1 MDENF
6 DFEGW
11 GTRFNVQCSDGRVI
25 TPEAFKHND
34 GKKVSLIWNHRHDS
48 PEFIVGHAYLYHRA
62 EGMWAK
68 GKFNDTPLGRRCKEL
83 LQSGD
88 IESLSICAN
97 QLKQQGHNVM
107 HGDIKELSL
116 VIAGANPEAFI
127 ENVISH
133 GEEVEDEAII
143 YLGSEPTICH
153 ADRKKEEP
161 DMEDDKKKSPE
172 EKPTDEP
179 KPSEKDEKPK
189 TIQDVIDTMTEEQR
203 DALNQMV
210 ALALNEAGYEEDD
223 ENDNKEDKTMKHN
236 AFDNEETVTDDTIL
250 THADPT
256 AILELAKS
264 SRCGSLQEAIRMYCD
279 ENEELAHSFEA
290 GADGIEMLFPE
301 FKDVKPGAP
310 ELITRD
316 QTWVS
321 AVMRKVHKSPIA
333 RVRTRQ
339 ADITAESNRAQGYQ
353 KGAKKKDSGIIKLL
367 KRTTDPQTIYV
378 KDHLDRD
385 DILDIEDF
393 DVVNYQYGV
402 MRITLDEE
410 LAMAMMVG
418 DGREDEDPDKISEE
432 HVRSILNDSDPYVIH
447 HDVDFEAAKT
457 ELQGTNTAANFG
469 SDYIFTEA
477 FIKAALTAREK
488 YKGSGNPDM
497 YIEPHS
503 LNRMLLAKDM
513 NGRRIYDTVSD
524 VAKALNVGT
533 IFTAEQ
539 FAEKT
544 RQDKSQKTHK
554 LLAIFVNMDDYTLGA
569 VKGGQITKFQQ
580 FDINYNKELMLLETR
595 VSGGLTR
602 VRSAI
607 VLEELVTSQPAG

>member
-68 GKFNDTPLGRRCKEL
+68 GKFNDTPLGQRCKEL

-97 QLKQQGHNVM
+97 QLKQQGRNVM

-153 ADRKKEEP
+153 ADPKMNNEEPQKEEVN
-161 DMEDDKKKSPE
+161 M
-172 EKPTDEP
+172 
-179 KPSEKDEKPK
+179 DEKKDGQEK
-189 TIQDVIDTMTEEQR
+189 TIQDVIDSMTEEQR
-203 DALNQMV
+203 NVMYAVVAMAL
-210 ALALNEAGYEEDD
+210 DD
-223 ENDNKEDKTMKHN
+223 DSDETDTPDDKEDKTMKHN

-250 THADPT
+250 THADQA

-316 QTWVS
+316 QTWVG

-447 HDVDFEAAKT
+447 RDVDFEAAKT

-539 FAEKT
+539 FTEKT

-607 VLEELVTSQPAG
+607 VLEELVNSEPSV

>member
-68 GKFNDTPLGRRCKEL
+68 GKFNDTPLGQRCKEL

-97 QLKQQGHNVM
+97 QLKQQGRNVM

-153 ADRKKEEP
+153 ADPKMSNEEPQKEEVN
-161 DMEDDKKKSPE
+161 M
-172 EKPTDEP
+172 
-179 KPSEKDEKPK
+179 DEKKDGQEK
-189 TIQDVIDTMTEEQR
+189 TIQDVINSMTEEQR
-203 DALNQMV
+203 NVMYAVVGMAL
-210 ALALNEAGYEEDD
+210 DD
-223 ENDNKEDKTMKHN
+223 DSDETDTPDDKEDKTMKHN
-236 AFDNEETVTDDTIL
+236 AFDNEETVTDDAIL
-250 THADPT
+250 THADQT

-316 QTWVS
+316 QTWVG

-339 ADITAESNRAQGYQ
+339 ADITAESNHAQGYQ

-447 HDVDFEAAKT
+447 RDVDFEAAKT

-607 VLEELVTSQPAG
+607 VLEELVNGEAVA

>member
-68 GKFNDTPLGRRCKEL
+68 GKFNDTPLGQRCKEL

-97 QLKQQGHNVM
+97 QLKQQGRNVM

-153 ADRKKEEP
+153 ADPRTNNEEPQKEE
-161 DMEDDKKKSPE
+161 DNM
-172 EKPTDEP
+172 
-179 KPSEKDEKPK
+179 DEKKDGQEK
-189 TIQDVIDTMTEEQR
+189 TIQDVIDSMTEEQR
-203 DALNQMV
+203 NVMYAVVAMAL
-210 ALALNEAGYEEDD
+210 DD
-223 ENDNKEDKTMKHN
+223 DSDETDTPDDKEDKTMKHN

-250 THADPT
+250 AHADQT
-256 AILELAKS
+256 AILELARS

-316 QTWVS
+316 QTWVG

-447 HDVDFEAAKT
+447 RDVDFEAAKT

-607 VLEELVTSQPAG
+607 VLEELVNSEAAA

>member
-68 GKFNDTPLGRRCKEL
+68 GKFNDTPLGQRCKEL

-97 QLKQQGHNVM
+97 QLKQQGRNVM

-153 ADRKKEEP
+153 ADPRTNNEEPQKEE
-161 DMEDDKKKSPE
+161 DNM
-172 EKPTDEP
+172 
-179 KPSEKDEKPK
+179 DEKKDGQEK
-189 TIQDVIDTMTEEQR
+189 TIQDVIDSMTEEQR
-203 DALNQMV
+203 NVMYAVVAMAL
-210 ALALNEAGYEEDD
+210 DD
-223 ENDNKEDKTMKHN
+223 DSDETDTPDDKEDKTMKHN
-236 AFDNEETVTDDTIL
+236 AFDNEETVTDDAIL
-250 THADPT
+250 THADQT
-256 AILELAKS
+256 AILELARS

-316 QTWVS
+316 QTWVG

-339 ADITAESNRAQGYQ
+339 ADITTESNRAQGYQ

-385 DILDIEDF
+385 DILDVEDF

-447 HDVDFEAAKT
+447 RDVDFEAAKT

-539 FAEKT
+539 FADKT

-607 VLEELVTSQPAG
+607 VLEELVNGEATG

>member
-68 GKFNDTPLGRRCKEL
+68 GKFNDTPLGQRCKEL

-97 QLKQQGHNVM
+97 QLKQQGRNVM

-153 ADRKKEEP
+153 ADPKMNNEEPQKEEVN
-161 DMEDDKKKSPE
+161 M
-172 EKPTDEP
+172 
-179 KPSEKDEKPK
+179 DEKKDGQEK
-189 TIQDVIDTMTEEQR
+189 TIQDVIDSMTEEQR
-203 DALNQMV
+203 NVMYAVVAMAL
-210 ALALNEAGYEEDD
+210 DD
-223 ENDNKEDKTMKHN
+223 DSDETDTPDDKEDKTMKHN

-250 THADPT
+250 THADQT
-256 AILELAKS
+256 AILELARS

-316 QTWVS
+316 QTWVG

-367 KRTTDPQTIYV
+367 KRTTDPQTVYV

-418 DGREDEDPDKISEE
+418 DGRADEDPDKISEE

-447 HDVDFEAAKT
+447 RDVDFEAAKT

-503 LNRMLLAKDM
+503 LNRMLLARDM

-544 RQDKSQKTHK
+544 RLDKSQKTHK

-607 VLEELVTSQPAG
+607 VLEELVNGEAAA

>member
-68 GKFNDTPLGRRCKEL
+68 GKFNDTPLGQRCKEL

-97 QLKQQGHNVM
+97 QLKQQGRNVM

-153 ADRKKEEP
+153 ADPKMNNEEPQKEEVN
-161 DMEDDKKKSPE
+161 M
-172 EKPTDEP
+172 
-179 KPSEKDEKPK
+179 DEKKDGQEK
-189 TIQDVIDTMTEEQR
+189 TIQDVIDSMTEEQR
-203 DALNQMV
+203 NVMYAVVAMAL
-210 ALALNEAGYEEDD
+210 DD
-223 ENDNKEDKTMKHN
+223 DSDETDKPDDKEDKTMKHN

-250 THADPT
+250 THADQT
-256 AILELAKS
+256 AILELARS
-264 SRCGSLQEAIRMYCD
+264 SRCGSLQEAIRMHCD

-316 QTWVS
+316 QTWVG

-418 DGREDEDPDKISEE
+418 DGRDDADPDKISEE

-447 HDVDFEAAKT
+447 RDVDFAAAKT

-539 FAEKT
+539 FAEKS
-544 RQDKSQKTHK
+544 RLDKDQKTHK

-607 VLEELVTSQPAG
+607 VLEELVNSEAVA

>member
-97 QLKQQGHNVM
+97 QLKQQGRNVM

-153 ADRKKEEP
+153 ADPKMNNEEPQKEEVN
-161 DMEDDKKKSPE
+161 M
-172 EKPTDEP
+172 
-179 KPSEKDEKPK
+179 DEKKDGQEK
-189 TIQDVIDTMTEEQR
+189 TIQDVIDSMTEEQR
-203 DALNQMV
+203 SVMYAVVAMAL
-210 ALALNEAGYEEDD
+210 DD
-223 ENDNKEDKTMKHN
+223 DSDETDTPDDKEDKTMKHN

-250 THADPT
+250 THADQT
-256 AILELAKS
+256 AILELARS

-316 QTWVS
+316 QTWVG

-339 ADITAESNRAQGYQ
+339 ADITSESNRAQGYQ

-385 DILDIEDF
+385 DILDVEDF

-447 HDVDFEAAKT
+447 RDVDFEAAKT

-477 FIKAALTAREK
+477 FIKAALIAREK

-513 NGRRIYDTVSD
+513 NGRRIYVTVSD

-607 VLEELVTSQPAG
+607 VLEELVNGEATG

>member
-68 GKFNDTPLGRRCKEL
+68 GKFNDTPLGQRCKEL

-97 QLKQQGHNVM
+97 QLKQQGRNVM

-153 ADRKKEEP
+153 ADPKMNNEEPQKEEVN
-161 DMEDDKKKSPE
+161 M
-172 EKPTDEP
+172 
-179 KPSEKDEKPK
+179 DEKKDGQEK
-189 TIQDVIDTMTEEQR
+189 TIQDVIDSMTEEQR
-203 DALNQMV
+203 NVMYAVVAMAL
-210 ALALNEAGYEEDD
+210 DD
-223 ENDNKEDKTMKHN
+223 DSDETDTPDDKEDKTMKHN

-250 THADPT
+250 THADQT
-256 AILELAKS
+256 AILELARS
-264 SRCGSLQEAIRMYCD
+264 SRCGSLQEAIRMFCD

-290 GADGIEMLFPE
+290 GVDGIEMLFPE

-316 QTWVS
+316 QTWVG

-367 KRTTDPQTIYV
+367 KRTTDPQTVYV

-402 MRITLDEE
+402 MRITLEEE

-447 HDVDFEAAKT
+447 RDVDFEAAKT

-539 FAEKT
+539 FTEKT
-544 RQDKSQKTHK
+544 RLDKSQKTHK

-580 FDINYNKELMLLETR
+580 FDINYNKELMLLETH

-607 VLEELVTSQPAG
+607 VLEELVNSAPGA

>member
-68 GKFNDTPLGRRCKEL
+68 GKFNDTPLGQRCKEL

-97 QLKQQGHNVM
+97 QLKQQGRNVM

-153 ADRKKEEP
+153 ADPKMNNEEPQKEEVN
-161 DMEDDKKKSPE
+161 M
-172 EKPTDEP
+172 
-179 KPSEKDEKPK
+179 DEKKDGQEK
-189 TIQDVIDTMTEEQR
+189 TIQDVIDSMTEEQR
-203 DALNQMV
+203 NVMYAVVAMAL
-210 ALALNEAGYEEDD
+210 DD
-223 ENDNKEDKTMKHN
+223 DSDETDTPDDKEDKTMKHN

-250 THADPT
+250 THADQT
-256 AILELAKS
+256 AILELARS

-316 QTWVS
+316 QTWVG

-385 DILDIEDF
+385 DILDVEDF

-447 HDVDFEAAKT
+447 RDVDFEAAKT

-607 VLEELVTSQPAG
+607 VLEELVTSEPAA

>member
-68 GKFNDTPLGRRCKEL
+68 GKFNDTPLGQRCKEL

-97 QLKQQGHNVM
+97 QLKQQGRNVM

-153 ADRKKEEP
+153 ADPRTNNEEPQKEE
-161 DMEDDKKKSPE
+161 DNM
-172 EKPTDEP
+172 
-179 KPSEKDEKPK
+179 DEKKDGQEK
-189 TIQDVIDTMTEEQR
+189 TIQDVIDSMTEEQR
-203 DALNQMV
+203 NVMYAVVAMAL
-210 ALALNEAGYEEDD
+210 DD
-223 ENDNKEDKTMKHN
+223 DSDETDKPDDKEDKTMKHN

-250 THADPT
+250 NHADQA
-256 AILELAKS
+256 AILELARS

-447 HDVDFEAAKT
+447 RDVDFEAAKT

-539 FAEKT
+539 FTEKT

-607 VLEELVTSQPAG
+607 VLEELVNSESSV

>member
-68 GKFNDTPLGRRCKEL
+68 GKFNDTPLGQRCKEL

-97 QLKQQGHNVM
+97 QLKQQGRNVM

-153 ADRKKEEP
+153 ADPRTNNEEPQKEE
-161 DMEDDKKKSPE
+161 DNM
-172 EKPTDEP
+172 
-179 KPSEKDEKPK
+179 DEKKDGQEK
-189 TIQDVIDTMTEEQR
+189 TIQDVIDSMTEEQR
-203 DALNQMV
+203 NVMYAVVAMAL
-210 ALALNEAGYEEDD
+210 DD
-223 ENDNKEDKTMKHN
+223 DSDETDTPDDKEDKTMKHN

-250 THADPT
+250 THADQT

-316 QTWVS
+316 QTWVG

-339 ADITAESNRAQGYQ
+339 ADITAETNRAQGYQ
-353 KGAKKKDSGIIKLL
+353 KGAQKKDSGIIKLL

-418 DGREDEDPDKISEE
+418 DGREDADPDKISEE

-447 HDVDFEAAKT
+447 RDVDFEAAKT

-607 VLEELVTSQPAG
+607 VLEELVNSGAAG

>member
-68 GKFNDTPLGRRCKEL
+68 GKFNDTPLGQRCKEL

-97 QLKQQGHNVM
+97 QLKQQGRNVM

-153 ADRKKEEP
+153 ADPRTNNEEPQKEE
-161 DMEDDKKKSPE
+161 DNM
-172 EKPTDEP
+172 
-179 KPSEKDEKPK
+179 DEKKDGQEK
-189 TIQDVIDTMTEEQR
+189 TIQDVIDSMTEEQR
-203 DALNQMV
+203 NVMYAVVAMAL
-210 ALALNEAGYEEDD
+210 DD
-223 ENDNKEDKTMKHN
+223 DSDETDTPDDKEDKTMKHN

-250 THADPT
+250 THADQT
-256 AILELAKS
+256 AILELARS

-316 QTWVS
+316 QTWVG

-339 ADITAESNRAQGYQ
+339 ADITAETNRAQGYQ
-353 KGAKKKDSGIIKLL
+353 KGAQKKDSGIIKLL

-418 DGREDEDPDKISEE
+418 DGREDADPDKISEE

-447 HDVDFEAAKT
+447 RDVDFEAAKT

-607 VLEELVTSQPAG
+607 VLEELVNSGAAG

>member
-68 GKFNDTPLGRRCKEL
+68 GKFNDTPLGQRCKEL

-97 QLKQQGHNVM
+97 QLKQQGRNVM

-153 ADRKKEEP
+153 ADPKMNNEEPQKEEV
-161 DMEDDKKKSPE
+161 DM
-172 EKPTDEP
+172 
-179 KPSEKDEKPK
+179 DEKKDGQEK
-189 TIQDVIDTMTEEQR
+189 TIQDVIDSMTEEQR
-203 DALNQMV
+203 NVMYAVVAMAL
-210 ALALNEAGYEEDD
+210 DD
-223 ENDNKEDKTMKHN
+223 DSDETDTPDDKEDKTMKHN

-250 THADPT
+250 THADQT
-256 AILELAKS
+256 AILELARS

-316 QTWVS
+316 QTWVG

-607 VLEELVTSQPAG
+607 VLEELVNSAPAG

>member
-68 GKFNDTPLGRRCKEL
+68 GKFNDTPLGQRCKEL

-97 QLKQQGHNVM
+97 QLKQQGRNVM

-153 ADRKKEEP
+153 ADPKMNNEEPQKEEV
-161 DMEDDKKKSPE
+161 DM
-172 EKPTDEP
+172 
-179 KPSEKDEKPK
+179 DEKKDGQEK
-189 TIQDVIDTMTEEQR
+189 TIQDVIDSMTEEQR
-203 DALNQMV
+203 NVMYAVVAMAL
-210 ALALNEAGYEEDD
+210 DD
-223 ENDNKEDKTMKHN
+223 DSDETDTPDDKEDKTMKHN
-236 AFDNEETVTDDTIL
+236 AFDNEETVTDDAIL
-250 THADPT
+250 THADQT
-256 AILELAKS
+256 AILELARS

-316 QTWVS
+316 QTWVG

-353 KGAKKKDSGIIKLL
+353 KGTKKKDSGIIKLL

-607 VLEELVTSQPAG
+607 VLEELVNSQPAG

>member
-153 ADRKKEEP
+153 ADPRTNNEEPQKEE
-161 DMEDDKKKSPE
+161 DNM
-172 EKPTDEP
+172 
-179 KPSEKDEKPK
+179 DEKKDGQEK
-189 TIQDVIDTMTEEQR
+189 TIQDVIDSMTEEQR
-203 DALNQMV
+203 NVMYAVVAMAL
-210 ALALNEAGYEEDD
+210 DD
-223 ENDNKEDKTMKHN
+223 DSDETDTPDDKEDKTMKHN

-250 THADPT
+250 THADQT
-256 AILELAKS
+256 AILELARS

-316 QTWVS
+316 QTWVG

-339 ADITAESNRAQGYQ
+339 ADITSESNRAQGYQ

-385 DILDIEDF
+385 DILDVEDF

-447 HDVDFEAAKT
+447 RDVDFEAAKT

-539 FAEKT
+539 FTEKT

-607 VLEELVTSQPAG
+607 VLEELVNGEATG

>member
-1 MDENF
+1 MDEKK
-6 DFEGW
+6 
-11 GTRFNVQCSDGRVI
+11 DGQ
-25 TPEAFKHND
+25 E
-34 GKKVSLIWNHRHDS
+34 
-48 PEFIVGHAYLYHRA
+48 
-62 EGMWAK
+62 
-68 GKFNDTPLGRRCKEL
+68 
-83 LQSGD
+83 
-88 IESLSICAN
+88 
-97 QLKQQGHNVM
+97 
-107 HGDIKELSL
+107 
-116 VIAGANPEAFI
+116 
-127 ENVISH
+127 
-133 GEEVEDEAII
+133 
-143 YLGSEPTICH
+143 
-153 ADRKKEEP
+153 
-161 DMEDDKKKSPE
+161 
-172 EKPTDEP
+172 
-179 KPSEKDEKPK
+179 K
-189 TIQDVIDTMTEEQR
+189 TIQDVIDSMTEEQR
-203 DALNQMV
+203 NVMYAVVAMAL
-210 ALALNEAGYEEDD
+210 DD
-223 ENDNKEDKTMKHN
+223 DSDETDTPDDKEDKTMKHN
-236 AFDNEETVTDDTIL
+236 AFDNEEAVTDDTIL
-250 THADPT
+250 THADQT
-256 AILELAKS
+256 AILELARS

-316 QTWVS
+316 QTWVG

-367 KRTTDPQTIYV
+367 NRTTDPQTIYV
-378 KDHLDRD
+378 KDHLNRD

-402 MRITLDEE
+402 MRITLEEE

-418 DGREDEDPDKISEE
+418 DGREDEDPDKISED

-447 HDVDFEAAKT
+447 RDVDFEAAKT

-513 NGRRIYDTVSD
+513 NGRRIYDTISD

-607 VLEELVTSQPAG
+607 VLEELVTYVPAA

>member
-1 MDENF
+1 MDEKK
-6 DFEGW
+6 
-11 GTRFNVQCSDGRVI
+11 DGQ
-25 TPEAFKHND
+25 E
-34 GKKVSLIWNHRHDS
+34 
-48 PEFIVGHAYLYHRA
+48 
-62 EGMWAK
+62 
-68 GKFNDTPLGRRCKEL
+68 
-83 LQSGD
+83 
-88 IESLSICAN
+88 
-97 QLKQQGHNVM
+97 
-107 HGDIKELSL
+107 
-116 VIAGANPEAFI
+116 
-127 ENVISH
+127 
-133 GEEVEDEAII
+133 
-143 YLGSEPTICH
+143 
-153 ADRKKEEP
+153 
-161 DMEDDKKKSPE
+161 
-172 EKPTDEP
+172 
-179 KPSEKDEKPK
+179 K
-189 TIQDVIDTMTEEQR
+189 TIQDVIDSMTEEQR
-203 DALNQMV
+203 NVMYAVVAMAL
-210 ALALNEAGYEEDD
+210 DD
-223 ENDNKEDKTMKHN
+223 DSDETDTPDDKEDKTMKHN
-236 AFDNEETVTDDTIL
+236 AFDNEETVTDDAIL
-250 THADPT
+250 THADQT

-316 QTWVS
+316 QTWVG

-353 KGAKKKDSGIIKLL
+353 KGAQKKDSGIIKLL
-367 KRTTDPQTIYV
+367 KRTTIPQTVYV

-393 DVVNYQYGV
+393 DVVNYQYSV

-418 DGREDEDPDKISEE
+418 DGREDVDPDKISEE

-447 HDVDFEAAKT
+447 RDVDFDAAKT

-544 RQDKSQKTHK
+544 RLDKSQKTHK

-607 VLEELVTSQPAG
+607 VLEELVNGAATP

>member
-68 GKFNDTPLGRRCKEL
+68 GKFNDTPLGQRCKEL

-97 QLKQQGHNVM
+97 QLKQQGRNVM

-153 ADRKKEEP
+153 ADPKMNNEEPQKEEVN
-161 DMEDDKKKSPE
+161 M
-172 EKPTDEP
+172 
-179 KPSEKDEKPK
+179 DEKKDGQEK
-189 TIQDVIDTMTEEQR
+189 TIQDVIDSMTEEQR
-203 DALNQMV
+203 NVMYAVVAMAL
-210 ALALNEAGYEEDD
+210 DD
-223 ENDNKEDKTMKHN
+223 DSDETDTPDDKEDKTMKHN
-236 AFDNEETVTDDTIL
+236 AFDNEDTVTDDTIL
-250 THADPT
+250 THADQT
-256 AILELAKS
+256 AILELARS

-316 QTWVS
+316 QTWVG

-447 HDVDFEAAKT
+447 RDVDFEAAKT

-607 VLEELVTSQPAG
+607 VLEELVNSEPAA

>member
-97 QLKQQGHNVM
+97 QLKQKGHNVM

-153 ADRKKEEP
+153 ADPKMNNEEPQKEEVN
-161 DMEDDKKKSPE
+161 M
-172 EKPTDEP
+172 
-179 KPSEKDEKPK
+179 DEKKDGQEK
-189 TIQDVIDTMTEEQR
+189 TIQDVIDSMTEEQR
-203 DALNQMV
+203 NVMYAVVAMAL
-210 ALALNEAGYEEDD
+210 DD
-223 ENDNKEDKTMKHN
+223 DSDETDTPDDKEDKTMKHN

-250 THADPT
+250 THADQT

-290 GADGIEMLFPE
+290 GVDGIEMLFPE

-316 QTWVS
+316 QTWVG

-339 ADITAESNRAQGYQ
+339 ADITAETNRAQGYQ
-353 KGAKKKDSGIIKLL
+353 KGAQKKDSGIIKLL

-418 DGREDEDPDKISEE
+418 DGREDADPDKISEE

-447 HDVDFEAAKT
+447 RDVDFEAAKT

-607 VLEELVTSQPAG
+607 VLEELVNSGAAG

>member
-153 ADRKKEEP
+153 ADPKMNNEEPQKEEVN
-161 DMEDDKKKSPE
+161 M
-172 EKPTDEP
+172 
-179 KPSEKDEKPK
+179 DEKKDGQEK
-189 TIQDVIDTMTEEQR
+189 TIQDVIDSMTEEQR
-203 DALNQMV
+203 NVMYAVVAMAL
-210 ALALNEAGYEEDD
+210 DD
-223 ENDNKEDKTMKHN
+223 DSDETDTPDDKEDKTMKHN
-236 AFDNEETVTDDTIL
+236 AFDNEETVTDDTVL
-250 THADPT
+250 THADQT

-290 GADGIEMLFPE
+290 GVDGIEMLFPE

-316 QTWVS
+316 QTWVG

-393 DVVNYQYGV
+393 DVVNYQYGI

-447 HDVDFEAAKT
+447 RDVDFEAAKT

-607 VLEELVTSQPAG
+607 VLEELVNGEATG

>member
-133 GEEVEDEAII
+133 GEEVEDEALI

-153 ADRKKEEP
+153 ADPRTNNEEPQKEE
-161 DMEDDKKKSPE
+161 DNM
-172 EKPTDEP
+172 
-179 KPSEKDEKPK
+179 DEKKDGQEK
-189 TIQDVIDTMTEEQR
+189 TIQDVIDSMTEEQR
-203 DALNQMV
+203 NVMYAVVAMAL
-210 ALALNEAGYEEDD
+210 DD
-223 ENDNKEDKTMKHN
+223 DSDETDTPDDKEDKTMKHN

-250 THADPT
+250 THADQT
-256 AILELAKS
+256 AILELARS

-316 QTWVS
+316 QTWVG

-339 ADITAESNRAQGYQ
+339 ADITSESNRAQGYQ

-385 DILDIEDF
+385 DILDVEDF

-447 HDVDFEAAKT
+447 RDVDFEAAKT

-477 FIKAALTAREK
+477 FIKAALIAREK

-607 VLEELVTSQPAG
+607 VLEELVNGEATG

>member
-68 GKFNDTPLGRRCKEL
+68 GKFNDTPLGQRCKEL

-97 QLKQQGHNVM
+97 QLKQQGRNVM

-133 GEEVEDEAII
+133 GEEVDDEAII

-153 ADRKKEEP
+153 ADPKTNNEEPQKEEGN
-161 DMEDDKKKSPE
+161 M
-172 EKPTDEP
+172 
-179 KPSEKDEKPK
+179 DEKKDGQEK
-189 TIQDVIDTMTEEQR
+189 TIQDVIDSMTEEQR
-203 DALNQMV
+203 NVMYAVVAMAL
-210 ALALNEAGYEEDD
+210 DD
-223 ENDNKEDKTMKHN
+223 DSDETDTPDDKEDKTMKHN

-250 THADPT
+250 THADQA

-316 QTWVS
+316 QTWVG

-339 ADITAESNRAQGYQ
+339 ADITAETNRAQGYQ
-353 KGAKKKDSGIIKLL
+353 KGAQKKDSGIIKLL

-418 DGREDEDPDKISEE
+418 DGREDADPDKISEE

-447 HDVDFEAAKT
+447 RDVDFEAAKT

-544 RQDKSQKTHK
+544 RLDKSQKTHK

-607 VLEELVTSQPAG
+607 VLEELVNGEAAA

>member
-68 GKFNDTPLGRRCKEL
+68 GKFNDTPLGQRCKEL

-97 QLKQQGHNVM
+97 QLKQQGRNVM

-153 ADRKKEEP
+153 ADPKMNNEEPQKEEVN
-161 DMEDDKKKSPE
+161 M
-172 EKPTDEP
+172 
-179 KPSEKDEKPK
+179 DEKKDGQEK
-189 TIQDVIDTMTEEQR
+189 TIQDVIDSMTEEQR
-203 DALNQMV
+203 NVMYAVVAMAL
-210 ALALNEAGYEEDD
+210 DD
-223 ENDNKEDKTMKHN
+223 DSDETDTPDDKEDKTMKHN

-250 THADPT
+250 THADQT
-256 AILELAKS
+256 AILELARS
-264 SRCGSLQEAIRMYCD
+264 SRCGSLQEAIRMFCD

-316 QTWVS
+316 QTWVG

-339 ADITAESNRAQGYQ
+339 ADITAETNRAQGYQ
-353 KGAKKKDSGIIKLL
+353 KGAQKKDSGIIKLL

-402 MRITLDEE
+402 MRIALDEE

-418 DGREDEDPDKISEE
+418 DGREDADPDKISEE

-447 HDVDFEAAKT
+447 RDVDFEAAKT

-607 VLEELVTSQPAG
+607 VLEELVNGEAAA

>member
-68 GKFNDTPLGRRCKEL
+68 GKFNDTPLGQRCKEL

-97 QLKQQGHNVM
+97 QLKQQGRNVM

-153 ADRKKEEP
+153 ADPKMNNKEPQKEEVN
-161 DMEDDKKKSPE
+161 M
-172 EKPTDEP
+172 
-179 KPSEKDEKPK
+179 DEKKDGQEK
-189 TIQDVIDTMTEEQR
+189 TIQDVIDSMTEEQR
-203 DALNQMV
+203 NVMYAVVAMAL
-210 ALALNEAGYEEDD
+210 DD
-223 ENDNKEDKTMKHN
+223 DSDETDTPDDKEDKTMKHN

-250 THADPT
+250 THADQT
-256 AILELAKS
+256 AILELARS
-264 SRCGSLQEAIRMYCD
+264 SRCGSLQEAIRMFCD

-290 GADGIEMLFPE
+290 GVDGIEMLFPE

-316 QTWVS
+316 QTWVG

-418 DGREDEDPDKISEE
+418 DGRDDADPDKISEE

-447 HDVDFEAAKT
+447 RDVDFAAAKT

-539 FAEKT
+539 FAEKS
-544 RQDKSQKTHK
+544 RLDKDQKTHK

-607 VLEELVTSQPAG
+607 VLEELVNSEAAA

>member
-68 GKFNDTPLGRRCKEL
+68 GKFNDTPLGQRCKEL

-97 QLKQQGHNVM
+97 QLKQQGRNVM

-153 ADRKKEEP
+153 ADPKMNNEESQKEE
-161 DMEDDKKKSPE
+161 DNM
-172 EKPTDEP
+172 
-179 KPSEKDEKPK
+179 DEKKDGQEK
-189 TIQDVIDTMTEEQR
+189 TIQDVIDSMTEEQR
-203 DALNQMV
+203 NVMYAVVAMAL
-210 ALALNEAGYEEDD
+210 DD
-223 ENDNKEDKTMKHN
+223 DSDETDTPDDKEDKTMKHN
-236 AFDNEETVTDDTIL
+236 AFDNEETVTDDAIL
-250 THADPT
+250 THADQT

-316 QTWVS
+316 QTWVG

-367 KRTTDPQTIYV
+367 KRTTIPQTVYV

-418 DGREDEDPDKISEE
+418 DGREDVDPDKISEE

-447 HDVDFEAAKT
+447 HDVDFDAAKT

-544 RQDKSQKTHK
+544 RLDKSQKTHK

-607 VLEELVTSQPAG
+607 VLEELVNSEAVS

>member
-97 QLKQQGHNVM
+97 QLKQQGRNVM

-153 ADRKKEEP
+153 ADPRTNNEEPQKEE
-161 DMEDDKKKSPE
+161 DNM
-172 EKPTDEP
+172 
-179 KPSEKDEKPK
+179 DEKKDGQEK
-189 TIQDVIDTMTEEQR
+189 TIQDVIDSMTEEQR
-203 DALNQMV
+203 NVMYAVVAMAL
-210 ALALNEAGYEEDD
+210 DD
-223 ENDNKEDKTMKHN
+223 DSDETDTPDDKEDKTMKHN

-250 THADPT
+250 THADQT
-256 AILELAKS
+256 AILELARS

-316 QTWVS
+316 QTWVG

-447 HDVDFEAAKT
+447 RDVDFDAAKT

-602 VRSAI
+602 IRSAI
-607 VLEELVTSQPAG
+607 VLEELVNGEAGA

>member
-68 GKFNDTPLGRRCKEL
+68 GKFNDTPLGQRCKEL

-97 QLKQQGHNVM
+97 QLKQQGRNVT

-153 ADRKKEEP
+153 ADPKMNNEEPQKEEVN
-161 DMEDDKKKSPE
+161 M
-172 EKPTDEP
+172 
-179 KPSEKDEKPK
+179 DEKKDGQEK
-189 TIQDVIDTMTEEQR
+189 TIQDVIDSMTEEQR
-203 DALNQMV
+203 NVMYAVVAMAL
-210 ALALNEAGYEEDD
+210 DD
-223 ENDNKEDKTMKHN
+223 DSDETDTPDDKEDKTMKHN

-250 THADPT
+250 THADQT
-256 AILELAKS
+256 AILELARS

-316 QTWVS
+316 QTWVG

-393 DVVNYQYGV
+393 DVVNYQYGG
-402 MRITLDEE
+402 MRITLNEE

-607 VLEELVTSQPAG
+607 VLEELVASQPAG

>member
-68 GKFNDTPLGRRCKEL
+68 GKFNDTPLGQRCKEL

-97 QLKQQGHNVM
+97 QLKQQGRNVM

-153 ADRKKEEP
+153 ADPKMNNEEPQKEEVN
-161 DMEDDKKKSPE
+161 M
-172 EKPTDEP
+172 
-179 KPSEKDEKPK
+179 DEKKDGQEK
-189 TIQDVIDTMTEEQR
+189 TIQDVIDSMTEEQR
-203 DALNQMV
+203 NVMYAVVAMAL
-210 ALALNEAGYEEDD
+210 DD
-223 ENDNKEDKTMKHN
+223 DSDETDTPDDKEDKTMKHN

-250 THADPT
+250 NHADQT
-256 AILELAKS
+256 AILELARS

-290 GADGIEMLFPE
+290 GVDGIEMLFPE

-316 QTWVS
+316 QTWVG

-447 HDVDFEAAKT
+447 RDVDFDAAKT

-607 VLEELVTSQPAG
+607 VLEELVNSESAA

>member
-68 GKFNDTPLGRRCKEL
+68 GKFNDTPLGQRCKEL

-97 QLKQQGHNVM
+97 QLKQQGRNVM

-153 ADRKKEEP
+153 ADPRTNNEEPQKEE
-161 DMEDDKKKSPE
+161 DNM
-172 EKPTDEP
+172 
-179 KPSEKDEKPK
+179 DEKKDGQEK
-189 TIQDVIDTMTEEQR
+189 TIQDVIDSMTEEQR
-203 DALNQMV
+203 NVMYAVVAMAL
-210 ALALNEAGYEEDD
+210 DD
-223 ENDNKEDKTMKHN
+223 DSDETDTPDDKEDKTMKHN

-250 THADPT
+250 THADQT
-256 AILELAKS
+256 AILELARS

-316 QTWVS
+316 QTWVG

-385 DILDIEDF
+385 DILDVEDF

-447 HDVDFEAAKT
+447 RDVDFEAAKT

-607 VLEELVTSQPAG
+607 VLEELVNSEPSV

>member
-68 GKFNDTPLGRRCKEL
+68 GKFNDTPLGQRCKEL

-97 QLKQQGHNVM
+97 QLKQQGRNVM

-153 ADRKKEEP
+153 ADPKMNNEEPQKEE
-161 DMEDDKKKSPE
+161 DNM
-172 EKPTDEP
+172 
-179 KPSEKDEKPK
+179 DEKKDGQEK
-189 TIQDVIDTMTEEQR
+189 TIQDVIDSMTEEQR
-203 DALNQMV
+203 NVMYAVVAMAL
-210 ALALNEAGYEEDD
+210 DD
-223 ENDNKEDKTMKHN
+223 DSDETDTPDDKEDKTMKHN

-250 THADPT
+250 NHADQT
-256 AILELAKS
+256 AILELARS

-316 QTWVS
+316 QTWVG

-447 HDVDFEAAKT
+447 RDVDFEAAKT

-539 FAEKT
+539 FADKT

-607 VLEELVTSQPAG
+607 VLEELVTSEPAG

>member
-68 GKFNDTPLGRRCKEL
+68 GKFNDTPLGQRCKEL

-97 QLKQQGHNVM
+97 QLKQQGRNVM

-153 ADRKKEEP
+153 ADPRTNNEEPQKEE
-161 DMEDDKKKSPE
+161 DNM
-172 EKPTDEP
+172 
-179 KPSEKDEKPK
+179 DEKKDGQEK
-189 TIQDVIDTMTEEQR
+189 TIQDVIDSMTEEQR
-203 DALNQMV
+203 NVMYAVVAMAL
-210 ALALNEAGYEEDD
+210 DD
-223 ENDNKEDKTMKHN
+223 DSDETDTPDDKEDKTMKHN
-236 AFDNEETVTDDTIL
+236 AFDNEETVTDDAIL
-250 THADPT
+250 THADQT
-256 AILELAKS
+256 AILELARS

-290 GADGIEMLFPE
+290 GTDGIEMLFPE

-316 QTWVS
+316 QTWVG

-339 ADITAESNRAQGYQ
+339 ADITTESNRAQGYQ

-385 DILDIEDF
+385 DILDVEDF

-447 HDVDFEAAKT
+447 RDVDFEAAKT

-539 FAEKT
+539 FADKT

-607 VLEELVTSQPAG
+607 VLEELVNGEATG

>member
-97 QLKQQGHNVM
+97 QLKQQGRNVM

-153 ADRKKEEP
+153 ADPKMNNEEPQKEEVN
-161 DMEDDKKKSPE
+161 M
-172 EKPTDEP
+172 
-179 KPSEKDEKPK
+179 DEKKDGQEK
-189 TIQDVIDTMTEEQR
+189 TIQDVIDSMTEEQR
-203 DALNQMV
+203 NVMYAVVAMAL
-210 ALALNEAGYEEDD
+210 DD
-223 ENDNKEDKTMKHN
+223 DSDETDTPDDKEDKTMKHN

-250 THADPT
+250 AHADQA

-316 QTWVS
+316 QTWVG

-447 HDVDFEAAKT
+447 RDVDFEAAKT

-607 VLEELVTSQPAG
+607 VLEELVNGEASV

>member
-68 GKFNDTPLGRRCKEL
+68 GKFNDTPLGQRCKEL

-97 QLKQQGHNVM
+97 QLKQQGRNVM

-153 ADRKKEEP
+153 ADAKTSNDESQKEE
-161 DMEDDKKKSPE
+161 DNM
-172 EKPTDEP
+172 
-179 KPSEKDEKPK
+179 DEKKDGQEK
-189 TIQDVIDTMTEEQR
+189 TIQDVINSMTEEQR
-203 DALNQMV
+203 NVMYAVVGMAL
-210 ALALNEAGYEEDD
+210 DD
-223 ENDNKEDKTMKHN
+223 DSDETDTPDDKEDKTMKHN

-250 THADPT
+250 THADQA
-256 AILELAKS
+256 AIMELAKS

-290 GADGIEMLFPE
+290 GAAGIEMLFPE

-316 QTWVS
+316 QTWVG

-367 KRTTDPQTIYV
+367 NRTTDPQTIYV
-378 KDHLDRD
+378 KDHLNRD

-447 HDVDFEAAKT
+447 RDVDFEAAKT

-477 FIKAALTAREK
+477 FIKATLTAREK
-488 YKGSGNPDM
+488 YKGTGNPDM

-503 LNRMLLAKDM
+503 LNRMLLARDM

-544 RQDKSQKTHK
+544 RLDKSQKTHK

-607 VLEELVTSQPAG
+607 VLEELVNSQAAG

>member
-68 GKFNDTPLGRRCKEL
+68 GKFNDTPLGQRCKEL

-97 QLKQQGHNVM
+97 QLKQQGRNVM

-153 ADRKKEEP
+153 ADAKTSNDESQKEE
-161 DMEDDKKKSPE
+161 DNM
-172 EKPTDEP
+172 
-179 KPSEKDEKPK
+179 DEKKDGQEK
-189 TIQDVIDTMTEEQR
+189 TIQDVINSMTEEQR
-203 DALNQMV
+203 NVMYAVVGMAL
-210 ALALNEAGYEEDD
+210 DD
-223 ENDNKEDKTMKHN
+223 DSDETDTPDDKEDKTMKHN
-236 AFDNEETVTDDTIL
+236 AFDNEETVTDDAIL
-250 THADPT
+250 THADQT

-316 QTWVS
+316 QTWVG

-447 HDVDFEAAKT
+447 RDVDFEAAKT

-607 VLEELVTSQPAG
+607 VLEELVNGEAVA